1 MKKSGLSFPVLTKLH
16 GVKSQDRQG
25 ALAQSEIGDKLQFVH
40 VALPDYPHNT
50 YAYSIP
56 LNRVL
61 GYLDKELAEKLVYIF
76 GKDFCLDGAIDKII
90 GGPPMKYRGAL
101 IRVFD
106 NNVFMENEDISS
118 LKEQ

>member
-1 MKKSGLSFPVLTKLH
+1 MTLSEKITYLRKRDRI
-16 GVKSQDRQG
+16 SQ
-25 ALAQSEIGDKLQFVH
+25 E
-40 VALPDYPHNT
+40 
-50 YAYSIP
+50 
-56 LNRVL
+56 
-61 GYLDKELAEKLVYIF
+61 ELAEKLVYVF